1 MWLSA
6 EQAIGRLGVK
16 PQTLYA
22 NVSRGRVLA
31 KPDPKDP
38 RRSLYSKGDIER
50 LAERRAGRP
59 SAGVVAVETIR
70 WGEPVLESGVSTV
83 IEGRLYFRG
92 QDAAALANSA
102 TFEDVTRLL
111 WAADRPLN
119 LGSDAE
125 IARDSA
131 PFGPLFAAL
140 GALATLAPPSHG
152 RSLRALLSDA
162 ETILATIAATV
173 AGPGEAP
180 IHQRLADGY
189 GRPDASESLRKV
201 LVLLADHELN
211 ASTFAARVAV
221 STGASLAAGAIAGL
235 AALTGPLH
243 GSAALAVR
251 ALARRAS
258 EVGAEAAIA
267 ERLAEGR
274 PVPALGHPL
283 YPDGDI
289 RAKILL
295 AAIPLPPPYD
305 DLARAAE
312 ILVGEAPNVDFALAA
327 LADAF
332 ELPPHAPLRLF
343 ALSRTAGWLAHM
355 LEQATTGV
363 LIRPRARYIGPK
375 P

>member
-6 EQAIGRLGVK
+6 EEAIGRLGVK

-22 NVSRGRVLA
+22 NVSRGRVRA

-38 RRSLYSKGDIER
+38 RRSLYSKRDVER

-59 SAGVVAVETIR
+59 SAGLVAVETIR

-83 IEGRLYFRG
+83 IDGRLYFRG
-92 QDAAALANSA
+92 EDVAVLAETA
-102 TFEDVTRLL
+102 TFEDVARLL
-111 WAADRPLN
+111 WVADRPPN
-119 LGSDAE
+119 LGSEAE
-125 IARDSA
+125 IPQDST

-140 GALATLAPPSHG
+140 VPLATSTPPSHG
-152 RSLRALLSDA
+152 RSLRALQSDA
-162 ETILATIAATV
+162 EAILATIAATV
-173 AGPGEAP
+173 AGPGKAP
-180 IHQRLADGY
+180 IHQRLAARY
-189 GRPDASESLRKV
+189 GRPDAADPMRKA

-243 GSAALAVR
+243 GSAALGVR

-258 EVGAEAAIA
+258 EIGAEAAMT

-274 PVPALGHPL
+274 AVPALGHPL

-295 AAIPLPPPYD
+295 AAIPLPRPYD
-305 DLARAAE
+305 DLAKAAE
-312 ILVGEAPNVDFALAA
+312 HLVGEVPNVDFALAA

-355 LEQATTGV
+355 LEQATTGA